1 MKLKAC
7 IVATAD
13 LKVTL
18 SAHLPMCLLKVTT
31 EIEKNR
37 GLTAHRRKDIK
48 NPRKRHRLAFDKAQ
62 KRRKG
67 QVPGMRQ
74 GGAAYGGEATGIKS
88 KVSKSRRFG

>member
-1 MKLKAC
+1 MQ
-7 IVATAD
+7 V
-13 LKVTL
+13 
-18 SAHLPMCLLKVTT
+18 ST

-48 NPRKRHRLAFDKAQ
+48 NPRKKHRMAFDKAQ

-74 GGAAYGGEATGIKS
+74 GGPGYGGEATGIKS

>member
-1 MKLKAC
+1 MIALQ
-7 IVATAD
+7 V
-13 LKVTL
+13 
-18 SAHLPMCLLKVTT
+18 ST

-62 KRRKG
+62 KRRSG
-67 QVPGMRQ
+67 QVQGVRQ
-74 GGAAYGGEATGIKS
+74 GGSAYGGEATGIKS